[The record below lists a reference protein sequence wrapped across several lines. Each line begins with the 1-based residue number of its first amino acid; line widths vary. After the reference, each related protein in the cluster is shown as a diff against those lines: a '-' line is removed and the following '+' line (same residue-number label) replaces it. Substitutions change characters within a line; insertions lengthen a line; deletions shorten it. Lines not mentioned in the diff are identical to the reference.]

1 MGQMHIELDRML
13 VRVSE
18 TVEAANEM
26 PKWKTALMAARI
38 SIVTKLLVYSFHAL
52 GLTPPEDSILEIRA
66 SIIADR
72 ADVCNRQLKAAFM
85 RALDTKMEND
95 LRTPITYGDITR
107 AARVMAENSG
117 HAVAGKWKYALPEI
131 SDGELWDDEVKRFAL
146 DFAKNELMQLTRAKG
161 IEFNG

>member
-1 MGQMHIELDRML
+1 MDRMHIEPEKML

-26 PKWKTALMAARI
+26 PKWKSALMAARI

-52 GLTPPEDSILEIRA
+52 GLNPPEDSILEIRA
-66 SIIADR
+66 SIIAER

-85 RALDTKMEND
+85 KALDTKMEND

-107 AARVMAENSG
+107 AARAIAENG
-117 HAVAGKWKYALPEI
+117 GPGVAGKWKYALPEI
-131 SDGELWDDEVKRFAL
+131 SDGELWGDEVKRFAL
-146 DFAKNELMQLTRAKG
+146 DFAKDELMQLTRAKG

>member
-1 MGQMHIELDRML
+1 MERINVELDRML
-13 VRVSE
+13 VMVSE

-26 PKWKTALMAARI
+26 PKWKSALMAARI

-52 GLTPPEDSILEIRA
+52 GLNPPEDSILEIRA

-85 RALDTKMEND
+85 KALDTKMEND

-107 AARVMAENSG
+107 AARAIAENG
-117 HAVAGKWKYALPEI
+117 GPGVAGKWKYALPEI
-131 SDGELWDDEVKRFAL
+131 SDGELWGDDVKRFAL
-146 DFAKNELMQLTRAKG
+146 DFAKDELMQLTRAKG

>member
-1 MGQMHIELDRML
+1 MDRMYIETEKML
-13 VRVSE
+13 ARVSE

-85 RALDTKMEND
+85 KALDIKMEND

-107 AARVMAENSG
+107 AARAMAENG
-117 HAVAGKWKYALPEI
+117 GPAVAGKWKNALPEI
-131 SDGELWDDEVKRFAL
+131 SDGELWGDEVKRFAL
-146 DFAKNELMQLTRAKG
+146 GFAKDELMQITRAKG
-161 IEFNG
+161 IGFNG

>member
-1 MGQMHIELDRML
+1 MDRMYIETEKML
-13 VRVSE
+13 ARVSE

-26 PKWKTALMAARI
+26 PKWKTAFMAARI

-85 RALDTKMEND
+85 KALDIKMEND

-107 AARVMAENSG
+107 AARAMAENG
-117 HAVAGKWKYALPEI
+117 GPAVAGKWKNALPEI
-131 SDGELWDDEVKRFAL
+131 SDGELWGDEVKRFAL
-146 DFAKNELMQLTRAKG
+146 GFAKDELMQITRAKG
-161 IEFNG
+161 IGFNG